1 MVAEARVRL
10 PFFILLLLHLFGHI
24 MRILDHVCLK
34 VSIEVLR
41 NLIEEARVSGRFMI
55 FILPSF
61 AKFVCAIHFG

>member
-1 MVAEARVRL
+1 MS
-10 PFFILLLLHLFGHI
+10 
-24 MRILDHVCLK
+24 ILDHVCLK